1 MTQRLDA
8 RERTRREIKAWMGQ
22 HGLPRFVCDVM
33 GVFTK
38 EELLDIIRDA
48 AKEGIENR
56 LTKMEKYGENATE
69 ALLREN
75 S

>member
-8 RERTRREIKAWMGQ
+8 RERTRRDIKVWVCQ
-22 HGLPRFVCDVM
+22 HGLPRYLVDIM
-33 GVFTK
+33 GAFTL
-38 EELLDIIRDA
+38 EELLDMSRDA
-48 AKEGIENR
+48 VKEGVENR
-56 LTKMEKYGENATE
+56 LSRMEKYGENATE